1 MSEIESTLD
10 ENITK
15 TEKMFLA
22 LAERLEKIKK
32 NNTGE
37 MFSNLKK
44 GKEKL
49 QREKKKFD
57 DSILCVDY
65 CETSIEQAKGSEK
78 VCEATKKFIT
88 AEKKSTDTSSSVQTN
103 ILNNL
108 CRRVAN
114 MEIIH

>member
-49 QREKKKFD
+49 QREKKMFN

-65 CETSIEQAKGSEK
+65 C
-78 VCEATKKFIT
+78 
-88 AEKKSTDTSSSVQTN
+88 
-103 ILNNL
+103 
-108 CRRVAN
+108 
-114 MEIIH
+114 